1 MRSNLFFMA
10 HNEEDS
16 VASKP
21 GALPDDTLSKSN
33 QHEVAMM
40 TALTSYLLKQGYQ
53 AGEITVLTPYLRQLF
68 ELRVALSKVVVTY
81 TDERD
86 ELALKALTLEDEKED
101 ETQGEESQRG
111 TKSAASSALFQASAK
126 DRVRMATIDNFQ
138 GEESTIVL
146 ISLVRSNPEGNIGF
160 LKMANRV
167 NVLLSRAKHGMYLIG
182 NPDTLRA
189 RPEGNIWPA
198 VLDCLETRKQVRV

>member
-1 MRSNLFFMA
+1 M
-10 HNEEDS
+10 
-16 VASKP
+16 V
-21 GALPDDTLSKSN
+21 
-33 QHEVAMM
+33 
-40 TALTSYLLKQGYQ
+40 TAFTCYLLKQGYQ

-68 ELRVALSKVVVTY
+68 ELRAALSKVVVTY

-86 ELALKALTLEDEKED
+86 ELALEALTLEGEKED
-101 ETQGEESQRG
+101 DTEDGKSQRA
-111 TKSAASSALFQASAK
+111 TKSAAPPSALYRASAK

-138 GEESTIVL
+138 GEESTIIV
-146 ISLVRSNPEGNIGF
+146 ISLVRRNPQGNIGF

-189 RPEGNIWPA
+189 RHEGKIWPA
-198 VLDCLETRKQVRV
+198 VLDCLEARNQVFVKQGGRRVCVCVS